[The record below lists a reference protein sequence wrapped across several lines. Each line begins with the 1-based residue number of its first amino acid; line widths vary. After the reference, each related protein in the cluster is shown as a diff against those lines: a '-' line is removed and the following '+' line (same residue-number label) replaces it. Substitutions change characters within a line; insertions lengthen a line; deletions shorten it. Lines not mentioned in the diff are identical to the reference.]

1 MLQYYT
7 VYLKYSSVLD
17 LTAVQATSAD
27 EAISIAQN
35 YYNRHPE
42 FRDTVV
48 TVYKAVAN

>member
-1 MLQYYT
+1 MQYYT
-7 VYLKYSSVLD
+7 VYLRYDGVYD
-17 LTAVQATSAD
+17 LTAVQAHSAE

>member
-1 MLQYYT
+1 MQYYT
-7 VYLKYSSVLD
+7 VYLRYDGVYD
-17 LTAVQATSAD
+17 LTATQANSAE

-35 YYNRHPE
+35 YYNSHPE